1 MGRRFRIALAVLVS
15 AAGLAVAG
23 PSTAASAQTSGAEQ
37 FTGFLVV
44 TRVSGERVVHAS
56 SIRARGIFKGVGRIV
71 EVPNLPT
78 DPDNVS
84 RDDLVFRA
92 GTLHLISADQDF
104 QVNLNPHS
112 CRAIVTIHQTSTFDG
127 GTGLFSG
134 AHGTGSG
141 TVNASVFLQRNSD
154 GTCSNDLLPAPEIDR
169 VSGTGTLT
177 F

>member
-1 MGRRFRIALAVLVS
+1 MGRHLRIALAVLV
-15 AAGLAVAG
+15 AGAGLAVAG
-23 PSTAASAQTSGAEQ
+23 PSTAAFAQTSGAEQ

-44 TRVSGERVVHAS
+44 TSVSGERVVHAS
-56 SIRARGIFKGVGRIV
+56 SIRARGVFKGVGRIV

-78 DPDNVS
+78 DPDDVS

-104 QVNLNPHS
+104 QFSLNPRS
-112 CRAIVTIHQTSTFDG
+112 CRATVTIHQTATFDG

-134 AHGTGSG
+134 AHGTGTG
-141 TVNASVFLQRNSD
+141 TVTASVLLQRNPDRS
-154 GTCSNDLLPAPEIDR
+154 CSTDLPPAHEIDR